1 MYAPCLVSDHHGEYD
16 DDGDECEDGH
26 DDPSQVA
33 HHLPL
38 LPPGGGAG
46 ASLAPP
52 TVYTRRG
59 VETHLRIIGS
69 LKIKGI
75 HAQLLKEAAK
85 KVIFLMAGPLR
96 GGGGVKG
103 RAIKENRTFFEPFF
117 PTFQNFN
124 GH

>member
-46 ASLAPP
+46 AALAPP
-52 TVYTRRG
+52 TVHTRRG

-69 LKIKGI
+69 LKKIRVFMLNCLRKP
-75 HAQLLKEAAK
+75 QK
-85 KVIFLMAGPLR
+85 KLFS
-96 GGGGVKG
+96 
-103 RAIKENRTFFEPFF
+103 
-117 PTFQNFN
+117 
-124 GH
+124 